1 MKRVFTHIT
10 ISIRPALDARR
21 GVAAVEFALLAPA
34 LMLLFGGAV
43 SFGDALRIKV
53 EVGNAARA
61 GADYVAL
68 HGNDLV
74 NIQTAA
80 QSATNLKLNVTVVS
94 VPSVAECL
102 ALDGSAPTLD
112 PSLAPCSSV
121 TSTGAPPG
129 QYVTVTATV
138 LYHYIISVPG
148 ITNMAT
154 FPLSGAAMARVQ

>member
-1 MKRVFTHIT
+1 MKRVLTQPIA
-10 ISIRPALDARR
+10 SIRLAVGARR

-34 LMLLFGGAV
+34 LVLLFGGAV
-43 SFGDALRIKV
+43 SFGDALRVKV

-68 HGNDLV
+68 HGNNLV

-80 QSATNLKLNVTVVS
+80 QSATSLKLNVTVLA

-102 ALDGSAPTLD
+102 PLDGSAPTLD

-129 QYVTVTATV
+129 QYVTVTTTV
-138 LYHYIISVPG
+138 LYHYIIALPG
-148 ITNMAT
+148 ITNPAA
-154 FPLSGAAMARVQ
+154 FPLSGVAIARVQ